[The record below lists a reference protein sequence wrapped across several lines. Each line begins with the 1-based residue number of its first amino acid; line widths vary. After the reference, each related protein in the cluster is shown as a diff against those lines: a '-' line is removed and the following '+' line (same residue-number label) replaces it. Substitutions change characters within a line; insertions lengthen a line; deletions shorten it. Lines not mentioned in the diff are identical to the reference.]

1 MKTYL
6 AVLAIAA
13 HVPLAAAQQSVPR
26 SGPADPA
33 APAPAFQYDSAFSN
47 YRGFR
52 EAPLAPWRDVNDE
65 VARVGGHIGIIS
77 GLHGGQ
83 GSTRPDAKP
92 TAGNS
97 APGSESGK
105 PR

>member
-13 HVPLAAAQQSVPR
+13 HVPLAAAQQSAPR

-33 APAPAFQYDSAFSN
+33 APASAFHYDSAFSN

-52 EAPLAPWRDVNDE
+52 ESPLAPWRDVNDE
-65 VARVGGHIGIIS
+65 VARVGGHVGILRSQS
-77 GLHGGQ
+77 GGREQVVPSANMNHGDAAQ
-83 GSTRPDAKP
+83 RPA
-92 TAGNS
+92 S
-97 APGSESGK
+97 
-105 PR
+105 R